1 MIWVD
6 AIGKSS
12 RAYPSL
18 HPYNDE
24 KVERFPKLAIAVPRS
39 LGPSN
44 LTVLP
49 QSFQM
54 LNLFSTEEA
63 NQEKEKIE
71 FMTLV
76 C

>member
-12 RAYPSL
+12 RAYPPL
-18 HPYNDE
+18 HPCSDE
-24 KVERFPKLAIAVPRS
+24 KVERFPKLAIAAPRS

-49 QSFQM
+49 QI
-54 LNLFSTEEA
+54 LTLFSTEGA
-63 NQEKEKIE
+63 DQEKGKVG